1 MLVCAKFCNVLA
13 YKNKYS
19 NMSSLSLRL
28 CTIIILYFIYRVSTN
43 SFAKIC
49 KLKLI
54 FPYNKVNIMLQ
65 VLISILGKN
74 TLFRSDIKG
83 FLSSKMKKS
92 KFSFED
98 DPVFIYIYHYI
109 SQDPYQS
116 IQPWN
121 THTGS
126 LTHRLTHTQTDK
138 KDTIIFLWKKWSVN
152 GSLDVQGA

>member
-1 MLVCAKFCNVLA
+1 MLVCAKFCNDLA

-43 SFAKIC
+43 SIAKIC

-54 FPYNKVNIMLQ
+54 FTFNKVNIMLQ

-83 FLSSKMKKS
+83 FFLSSEMKKNQIL
-92 KFSFED
+92 F
-98 DPVFIYIYHYI
+98 
-109 SQDPYQS
+109 
-116 IQPWN
+116 
-121 THTGS
+121 
-126 LTHRLTHTQTDK
+126 
-138 KDTIIFLWKKWSVN
+138 
-152 GSLDVQGA
+152 

>member
-1 MLVCAKFCNVLA
+1 MLVCAEFCNVLA

-28 CTIIILYFIYRVSTN
+28 CTIIILYFIYRVSSN
-43 SFAKIC
+43 SFSKIC

-54 FPYNKVNIMLQ
+54 FTYNKVNIMLQ

-83 FLSSKMKKS
+83 FLSSKMKKKANS
-92 KFSFED
+92 LLKMILYL
-98 DPVFIYIYHYI
+98 FIYIIIFHKI
-109 SQDPYQS
+109 HIKASSHETHTQAH
-116 IQPWN
+116 

-126 LTHRLTHTQTDK
+126 HTHKLTKKTQ
-138 KDTIIFLWKKWSVN
+138 
-152 GSLDVQGA
+152 